1 MNPTDMHRNNL
12 SQEEMFTNELSA
24 VFVRWYEE
32 SDLDDLTMAQVAI
45 DVIER
50 FCGTDVEFEP
60 DFDFGE
66 EDDE

>member
-1 MNPTDMHRNNL
+1 MTTPEKQFED
-12 SQEEMFTNELSA
+12 ELSS

-32 SDLDDLTMAQVAI
+32 SDLDDVQMAHVAI
-45 DVIER
+45 GVIER

-66 EDDE
+66 DDDE

>member
-1 MNPTDMHRNNL
+1 MTPPEK
-12 SQEEMFTNELSA
+12 QFENELSA

-60 DFDFGE
+60 DFE
-66 EDDE
+66 WEDEDE